1 MPTVQTPKD
10 HSTVPV
16 IPDILEM
23 ESRVLVRGGSV
34 PLPWGIIKGIL
45 GYNLFKPP
53 SVKALITTLLYFTS
67 YNIIFWHWSL
77 YLYYRYCRMW
87 WQNASS
93 SSQQL
98 LCSQLS
104 RRSRYQPVALDKML
118 LCQVPKRM
126 IQMIAGYPLISCAS
140 TYETSPKTMM
150 IHHWTPYWSINV
162 DILQFLSLCK
172 SITATPP
179 KKSEA

>member
-1 MPTVQTPKD
+1 MVDSVPPARGPKLWYISRPTVTTYPKRK
-10 HSTVPV
+10 VFG
-16 IPDILEM
+16 
-23 ESRVLVRGGSV
+23 RVFLFFWIYDDLWDLDVREKMRDFHTLHQQV
-34 PLPWGIIKGIL
+34 GIAGP
-45 GYNLFKPP
+45 Y
-53 SVKALITTLLYFTS
+53 A
-67 YNIIFWHWSL
+67 
-77 YLYYRYCRMW
+77 
-87 WQNASS
+87 
-93 SSQQL
+93 
-98 LCSQLS
+98 
-104 RRSRYQPVALDKML
+104 RYQPVALDKML

>member
-1 MPTVQTPKD
+1 MVDSVPPARGPKLWYISRPTVTTYPKRKVFGRFFCFLD
-10 HSTVPV
+10 
-16 IPDILEM
+16 LLWFM
-23 ESRVLVRGGSV
+23 RSRCQRENEKFHTLHQQV
-34 PLPWGIIKGIL
+34 GIAGP
-45 GYNLFKPP
+45 Y
-53 SVKALITTLLYFTS
+53 A
-67 YNIIFWHWSL
+67 
-77 YLYYRYCRMW
+77 
-87 WQNASS
+87 
-93 SSQQL
+93 
-98 LCSQLS
+98 
-104 RRSRYQPVALDKML
+104 RYQPVALDKML